1 MTDADAVKI
10 IRSGGVLIYPTETLF
25 AIGADASDEVAANRV
40 ALVKGRPVSK
50 PLPLII
56 GSMEQ
61 LELVAKFVSSDVL
74 KLAESFWPGPLSIL
88 VKGRDELPYAVKDS
102 DGYTS
107 VRWTD
112 HPVAAKICLAARTPL
127 IATSANLS
135 GNKAAEKMEDL
146 DAELVKLVEGVFDGK
161 PAPRGGSP
169 STVIEPLSGGKV
181 RVLRDGVISKESLTQ
196 AGFTVVD

>member
-1 MTDADAVKI
+1 MTDEDAVKI

-50 PLPLII
+50 PLPIII
-56 GSMEQ
+56 GSMDQ
-61 LELVAKFVSSDVL
+61 LDLVTKFAAHEVL
-74 KLAESFWPGPLSIL
+74 KLAKAFWPGPLSIL
-88 VKGRDELPYAVKDS
+88 VKGREELPYAVKDS
-102 DGYTS
+102 NGYTS

-127 IATSANLS
+127 IATSANVS
-135 GNKAAEKMEDL
+135 GNKAAEKIEDL
-146 DAELVKLVEGVFDGK
+146 DKDLVKLVEGVFDGK

-169 STVIEPLSGGKV
+169 STVVEPLGDGKI
-181 RVLRDGVISKESLTQ
+181 RILRDGVISKESLIQ
-196 AGFTVVD
+196 AGFAVVV